1 MRPSRWHCLTAVFD
15 VSRPRLPKVINL
27 IPAEESHYSFRE
39 GIRRVLQNEW
49 LVVVLLFLTAST
61 VRWLFHLQHPHANGF
76 LIYQGAPLSDG
87 SSYTYKAINIA
98 EGHGIPP
105 FQQPAV
111 RPLYPIT
118 LACLYTWT
126 GFSLQAI
133 AALNIIGG
141 GFSAALIYLCG
152 VHALNRFCGL
162 GAALFFAID
171 PTQLVQTAQAG
182 TEPLGLLFFVAS
194 VYAILRA
201 FESHRPAIF
210 FLTGLFIGLSNLT
223 RTLTVFTLPFYL
235 GLILVMGWRERRLK
249 GALIHIAMMVLG
261 FVLVLVPWLIRQE
274 RSYGILSISD
284 NIGESFYAATSPA
297 YKQWT
302 PSVRQDADADGIPN
316 TIGDRYRYFMHRAG
330 ENVKQNPGF
339 YLSNVRGAI
348 WEYVN
353 TFGPR
358 SRALNRYAERYSSA
372 RRSQTVFLFFVLAF
386 IISVWVL
393 RDERPF
399 ARSSLTFLVV
409 SLGLVLVYRSLPIW
423 LTFVPILVGLIVS
436 WRAARALPVLI
447 LMGSLAMAAL
457 GSVIFAN
464 TTMFRSILMTD
475 WLLIFFFMAAV
486 FFPAEF
492 FSNRFSTVSEK
503 IWSTRAGE
511 SEEESTPFQSAL
523 SLFSRRTTWL
533 TLIVL
538 FGFFAVSGTRLIAL
552 TISNPPKRGER
563 SLGKVE
569 RDAILRRLQQPPL
582 NVLPEDSHEFSVYSD
597 WANPLGVQTGEYVV
611 EVRRFNYVYYIPAAQ
626 LPPPGRPPVRQP
638 YARTLAIVPPFDF
651 TIPGE
656 IPPDF
661 STQPLIF
668 VGVVPSENRTGKPT
682 PRLHV
687 NGLAIIPFDSHQRP
701 DFARTVRAPALVLPQ
716 VSPSRPGP

>member
-1 MRPSRWHCLTAVFD
+1 MTAPDMSRT
-15 VSRPRLPKVINL
+15 
-27 IPAEESHYSFRE
+27 FRD
-39 GIRRVLQNEW
+39 GIRCLLQNEW
-49 LVVVLLFLTAST
+49 FVVVVIFLTAT
-61 VRWLFHLQHPHANGF
+61 AFRWLFHLHNLHADGF
-76 LIYQGAPLSDG
+76 LMYRGAPISDG

-98 EGHGIPP
+98 EGYGIPP

-111 RPLYPIT
+111 RPFYPIA

-133 AALNIIGG
+133 AVFNIVTA
-141 GFSAALIYLCG
+141 GFTAALIYLCG
-152 VHALNRFCGL
+152 ARAFNRFSGL

-171 PTQLVQTAQAG
+171 PTQLAQTAQAG
-182 TEPLGLLFFVAS
+182 TEPMGLLFFVAS
-194 VYAILRA
+194 VYAMLRA
-201 FESHRPAIF
+201 FETHRPSIF
-210 FLTGLFIGLSNLT
+210 FLSGLFIGLSNLT

-235 GLILVMGWRERRLK
+235 GLIFVMGWRERRLK
-249 GALIHIAMMVLG
+249 VAMTHVVMMVLG
-261 FVLVLVPWLIRQE
+261 FALVLVPWLVRQE

-358 SRALNRYAERYSSA
+358 SRALNRYAEWYSSA
-372 RRSQTVFLFFVLAF
+372 SKSQNVFLFFLLAF
-386 IISVWVL
+386 IISVWIL

-409 SLGLVLVYRSLPIW
+409 SLGLVLVYRILPIW

-436 WRAARALPVLI
+436 WRATRALPVLI
-447 LMGSLAMAAL
+447 LIGSLAMAAL
-457 GSVIFAN
+457 GSVMFAN

-475 WLLIFFFMAAV
+475 WLFIFFFVAAIS
-486 FFPAEF
+486 FPAEL
-492 FSNRFSTVSEK
+492 FSNRFATVSEK
-503 IWSTRAGE
+503 IWSARAGE
-511 SEEESTPFQSAL
+511 SEDEESTPFQSAL
-523 SLFSRRTTWL
+523 SLFSRRTSWITI
-533 TLIVL
+533 IVL
-538 FGFFAVSGTRLIAL
+538 LGFFAISGARLIAL

-563 SLGKVE
+563 SLAKVE
-569 RDAILRRLQQPPL
+569 RNAILHRLQQPPF
-582 NVLPEDSHEFSVYSD
+582 NVLPDDSHEFSIYSD
-597 WANPLGVQTGEYVV
+597 WANPLGAQTGDYVV
-611 EVRRFNYVYYIPAAQ
+611 EVQRFNYGYYIPVAQ
-626 LPPPGRPPVRQP
+626 LPPRGRPGARQP
-638 YARTLAIVPPFDF
+638 YARTLVIVPPFDF
-651 TIPGE
+651 IIPGE

-668 VGVVPSENRTGKPT
+668 VGVVPSEDRTGKRM
-682 PRLHV
+682 PRLQV

-701 DFARTVRAPALVLPQ
+701 DFTRAVCAPTLVLPQ
-716 VSPSRPGP
+716 VSPSRSGP